1 MKQPEQAGQETAAS
15 TQFHVH
21 PVAALTEANALVGF
35 LQNRNLLLAHDL
47 LSLKGENDGYRQ
59 RINSLVEQVLG
70 LEAQIKEMT
79 TVAKPE
85 PVEEA

>member
-1 MKQPEQAGQETAAS
+1 MNQPDQAGQEIAALTS
-15 TQFHVH
+15 VHVH

-59 RINSLVEQVLG
+59 RINGLVEQVLS
-70 LEAQIKEMT
+70 LEAQIKELT
-79 TVAKPE
+79 TTAAPE

>member
-1 MKQPEQAGQETAAS
+1 MNQPDQAGQETAAS
-15 TQFHVH
+15 AQFHVH

-59 RINSLVEQVLG
+59 RINGLVEQVLA
-70 LEAQIKEMT
+70 LEAHIKELT
-79 TVAKPE
+79 AFRDE
-85 PVEEA
+85 PPVKEA